1 MPNKRITGF
10 QFFPGDSDKVMVTS
24 ADSQIRII
32 SGVDTICKLKKGP
45 NQVSSRYVNAA
56 VNLFV
61 IDLVD
66 ILQLQVFEQ
75 H

>member
-1 MPNKRITGF
+1 
-10 QFFPGDSDKVMVTS
+10 MVTS

-32 SGVDTICKLKKGP
+32 CGVDTICKLKKGP
-45 NQVSSRYVNAA
+45 SQVSSLSSGYVNDL
-56 VNLFV
+56 VSLFV

>member
-1 MPNKRITGF
+1 
-10 QFFPGDSDKVMVTS
+10 MVTS

-32 SGVDTICKLKKGP
+32 CGVDTICKLKKGT